1 MQFELEIIKGLQSI
15 SNGFL
20 NFLASAI
27 SFLGEQYMLII
38 MAAVIY
44 FILDKEFGETFCFT
58 TLFSNT
64 MNGVLKLIINRT
76 RPFVKD
82 PEVKN
87 LKESTATGS
96 SFPSGHSQ
104 GSSAMYFSVAH
115 HYKKKLGWIIASII
129 VFLVMF
135 SRMYLG
141 AHYLTDTLAG
151 CAFGLLFVFLCPWL
165 YSKFGTTPE
174 KKLIFFGVICLLI
187 LPVAIGFAIGAT
199 REQIL
204 LRRDFYTGYA
214 SLLAVGPTIYVENKF
229 TKFDTKGVPLL
240 MRILRCVIAIIIVLA
255 IYFGLVTLWPNK
267 IIILDMIR
275 YFSLL
280 FVGIGIYPL
289 IFRNTRLFKAK
300 NKEEKATE

>member
-44 FILDKEFGETFCFT
+44 FIINKEFGETFCFT
-58 TLFSNT
+58 ALFSNT
-64 MNGVLKLIINRT
+64 MNGVLKLFFNRT

-104 GSSAMYFSVAH
+104 GASAMYFSVAH

-165 YSKFGTTPE
+165 YSKFNKTPE
-174 KKLIFFGVICLLI
+174 QKLIFFCVICLAI
-187 LPVAIGFAIGAT
+187 LPVALIYIPKT
-199 REQIL
+199 RDEVL

-214 SLLAVGPTIYVENKF
+214 SLLAVGPTIYIENKF
-229 TKFDTKGVPLL
+229 TKFDTEGVPLL

-255 IYFGLVTLWPNK
+255 IYFALVKLWPNK

-289 IFRNTRLFKAK
+289 IFRNTRLFRAK
-300 NKEEKATE
+300 K